1 MRTATIWSW
10 ITAVGEVADV
20 KVTPHR
26 LRHTALTVALENTK
40 DLRVVMD
47 LAGHRDPTVTAGYT
61 RVTQQRLT
69 DAVMG
74 LEY

>member
-1 MRTATIWSW
+1 M
-10 ITAVGEVADV
+10 
-20 KVTPHR
+20 
-26 LRHTALTVALENTK
+26 TVALEGTK

-47 LAGHRDPTVTAGYT
+47 LTGHREPTVTAGYT

-74 LEY
+74 LGY

>member
-1 MRTATIWSW
+1 VS
-10 ITAVGEVADV
+10 
-20 KVTPHR
+20 PHR
-26 LRHTALTVALENTK
+26 LRHTALTVALEATK
-40 DLRVVMD
+40 DLRAVMD